1 MNTEEKVSQKFVEA
15 CGIRWHYVEAGMGE
29 AVVFLHGL
37 PESWFSWHHQ
47 IEEVSKGYHAIGV
60 DLKGYGQ
67 SDKKEGDYSRKN
79 VAKELI
85 CLFDVIGL
93 NRFSLVT
100 HDWGTLIGDFV
111 ASSAPERIIK
121 YIRMQCPLVKRDPS
135 NHPQFVVF
143 RDQELAKRIMADAKT
158 FVSAV
163 YEGGSL
169 GTTDSESP
177 ESKLRTFKRTRQK
190 IDPKDMEGIITEF
203 SRPGVAEAVPRYF
216 RDIER
221 EDREE
226 VLDKFRRMTFPV
238 LLLQGEYDP
247 AMPLWYYDDFDRILP
262 NAKLQIVR
270 DAGHFTELEKPD
282 DVSKAILDFLAE

>member
-1 MNTEEKVSQKFVEA
+1 MTPGLFKSTKCNT
-15 CGIRWHYVEAGMGE
+15 I
-29 AVVFLHGL
+29 AVG
-37 PESWFSWHHQ
+37 
-47 IEEVSKGYHAIGV
+47 
-60 DLKGYGQ
+60 LKGYGQ
-67 SDKKEGDYSRKN
+67 SDKKEGDYNRRN

-85 CLFDVIGL
+85 CLFDAIGL
-93 NRFSLVT
+93 SRFSLVT

-111 ASSAPERIIK
+111 DSSIPERIMK
-121 YIRMQCPLVKRDPS
+121 YIRMQCPLIKLDPS

-143 RDQELAKRIMADAKT
+143 RDQELVKRIMANAEA
-158 FVSAV
+158 FISAV

-190 IDPKDMEGIITEF
+190 IDPKDMEGIIAEF
-203 SRPGVAEAVPRYF
+203 GRTGVAEAVPRYF

-221 EDREE
+221 ESPEE
-226 VLDKFRRMTFPV
+226 AIDKFGKMTFPV

-247 AMPLWYYDDFDRILP
+247 AMPLWYFDDFDKILP

-282 DVSKAILDFLAE
+282 EVSKAILDFLAE